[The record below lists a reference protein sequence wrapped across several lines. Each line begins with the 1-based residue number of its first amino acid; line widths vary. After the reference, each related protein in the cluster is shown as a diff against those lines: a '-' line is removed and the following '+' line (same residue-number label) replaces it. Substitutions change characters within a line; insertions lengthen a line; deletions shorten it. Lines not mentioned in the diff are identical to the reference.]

1 MEIQACIEQFMQD
14 NLPPEI
20 LSRPLPDAAA
30 GVVVE
35 HLKNEADR
43 YWLIDPR
50 RSLELADRIISI
62 GEARLDA
69 SQTALGM
76 MAKGDALRFLG
87 RPLEAWPLL
96 ERAGTLFQSAGNE
109 VGWARTRIGR
119 LDLGVKLKRVDETL
133 ADARRRS
140 PARAACPRPGAAGPR
155 PRPWRSRPSGEGPP
169 RPGSLP
175 WRRGG

>member
-69 SQTALGM
+69 SQTALVR
-76 MAKGDALRFLG
+76 KDGDVRTIQVTYSTPQSVSITVNPA
-87 RPLEAWPLL
+87 PLNLVPGFTYTVCTA
-96 ERAGTLFQSAGNE
+96 
-109 VGWARTRIGR
+109 VGAVSIP
-119 LDLGVKLKRVDETL
+119 
-133 ADARRRS
+133 RRS
-140 PARAACPRPGAAGPR
+140 VFVKDFPM
-155 PRPWRSRPSGEGPP
+155 SG
-169 RPGSLP
+169 RFVL
-175 WRRGG
+175 R